1 MNSMTRRRWLE
12 RVGAA
17 GIALGGARL
26 GRASD
31 ALIRKAIPSSQEPLP
46 AVGLGSWQSF
56 DVPPSDR
63 AGRESCTAIVR
74 EFLDHGG
81 GMIDSSPMYGHAQDV
96 IGEGL
101 REIGETATL
110 FSATKVWT
118 SGRQAGIAQMED
130 TMRLWGVD
138 RFDLL
143 QVHNLVDWAT
153 HLEWLGEWKAQ
164 GRVRYIGI
172 TTSHGSRHDQFAD
185 LMRDQPF
192 DFVQFTYSL
201 TNRQAERSLLPLA
214 SEQRKAVIINRAF
227 EGGDLFRRV
236 RGRPLP
242 DFAADFDCT
251 SWAQYFLKFVISHP
265 DVTCVIPATSQMHHL
280 EDNMKAM
287 RGRLPDADQ
296 RAEMIRYF
304 DSLG

>member
-1 MNSMTRRRWLE
+1 MNAMTRRQWLE

-26 GRASD
+26 GRASG
-31 ALIRKAIPSSQEPLP
+31 ALIRKPIPSSEEPLP

-63 AGRESCTAIVR
+63 AGRVNCTAIVR

-118 SGRQAGIAQMED
+118 SGRQAGIAQIED
-130 TMRLWGVD
+130 AMGLWGVD

-143 QVHNLVDWAT
+143 QVHNLVDWTT
-153 HLEWLGEWKAQ
+153 HLEWLSEWKAQ

-214 SEQRKAVIINRAF
+214 SDQRKAVIINRAF
-227 EGGDLFRRV
+227 DGGDLFRRV

-265 DVTCVIPATSQMHHL
+265 DVTCVIPATSKMHHL

-304 DSLG
+304 DSL

>member
-1 MNSMTRRRWLE
+1 MNAMTRRQWLE

-17 GIALGGARL
+17 GVALGGARL

-31 ALIRKAIPSSQEPLP
+31 ALIRKPIPSTGEPLP
-46 AVGLGSWQSF
+46 AIGLGSWQSF

-63 AGRESCTAIVR
+63 AGRENCTAIVR
-74 EFLDHGG
+74 EFLDLGG

-96 IGEGL
+96 IGGAL
-101 REIGETATL
+101 REIGETPTL

-118 SGRQAGIAQMED
+118 TGRQAGIAQMEEA
-130 TMRLWGVD
+130 MRAWGVD

-143 QVHNLVDWAT
+143 QVHNLVDWST
-153 HLEWLGEWKAQ
+153 HLEWLSDWKAQ

-201 TNRQAERSLLPLA
+201 TNRQAENSLLPLA

-227 EGGDLFRRV
+227 EGGGLFRRV

-265 DVTCVIPATSQMHHL
+265 AVTCVIPATSKMHHL

-304 DSLG
+304 DSLT

>member
-1 MNSMTRRRWLE
+1 MTRRQWLE
-12 RVGAA
+12 RIGAA
-17 GIALGGARL
+17 GMALGGGRL
-26 GRASD
+26 ASASD
-31 ALIRKAIPSSQEPLP
+31 AQINKSIPSTGEPLP

-74 EFLDHGG
+74 EFFALGG
-81 GMIDSSPMYGHAQDV
+81 SIIDSSPMYGHAQDV
-96 IGEGL
+96 IGEAL
-101 REIGETATL
+101 REIGPETDKSPAL

-130 TMRLWGVD
+130 ALRLWGVEQ
-138 RFDLL
+138 FDLL
-143 QVHNLVDWAT
+143 QVHNLVDWVT
-153 HLEWLGEWKAQ
+153 HLEWLSDWKAQ

-172 TTSHGSRHDQFAD
+172 TTSHGSRHEQFEKM
-185 LMRDQPF
+185 MRDQPF

-201 TNRQAERSLLPLA
+201 TNRQAEERLLPLA
-214 SEQRKAVIINRAF
+214 REHRKAVIINRAF
-227 EGGDLFRRV
+227 EGGNLFRRV

-242 DFAADFDCT
+242 DFAAEFDCT

-265 DVTCVIPATSQMHHL
+265 DVTCVIPATSKMHHL
-280 EDNMKAM
+280 EDNMAAM

-296 RAEMIRYF
+296 RAEMIRHF
-304 DSLG
+304 DRI